1 MDQKFYNYLNNEIQA
16 IKEANTYKQERI
28 ICSPQSTG
36 VVLQNGDEVINF
48 CANNYLGLADNKDL
62 INTAKQALDK
72 YGYGAASVRFIC
84 GTQVPHQHLEA
95 CISQYLNMEET
106 IVFPSCFDANGGVF
120 ESLLGQEDAVISDQL
135 NHASIIDGIRLCKAM
150 RFRYHNNDMDD
161 LEKQLQAAD
170 DKGVR
175 FKLIVTDGVFSMD
188 GIIANLTGIC
198 DLADQYNAIVMVDD
212 SHATGFIGEKGR
224 GTPSFCGVEG
234 RVDIITSTLGKA
246 LGGASGGFV
255 AARAPIAK
263 MLKQKARPYLFSN
276 ALAPMIAETSVK
288 AIELAIQ
295 ADQARNNLERNQTY
309 FRKKMTEAGFDLIPG
324 HHPII
329 PVMLYDEKK
338 ALKMADSLLKKGIY
352 VIAFSYPVVPK
363 SKARIRTQ
371 MSAAHT
377 IRQIDKTVDAFVEVG
392 KSMGII

>member
-1 MDQKFYNYLNNEIQA
+1 MDQKFYNHLNNEIQA

-170 DKGVR
+170 DKRVR

-188 GIIANLTGIC
+188 GIITNLTGIC

-276 ALAPMIAETSVK
+276 ALTPMIAETSVK

-295 ADQARNNLERNQTY
+295 ADQARKNLERNQTY
-309 FRKKMTEAGFDLIPG
+309 FRKKMTEAGFDLILG

-352 VIAFSYPVVPK
+352 VTAFSYPVVPK